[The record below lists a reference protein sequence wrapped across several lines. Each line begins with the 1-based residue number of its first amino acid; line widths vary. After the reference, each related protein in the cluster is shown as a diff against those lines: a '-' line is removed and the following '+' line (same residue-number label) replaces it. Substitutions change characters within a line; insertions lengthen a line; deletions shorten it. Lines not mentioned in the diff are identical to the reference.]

1 MPADDTR
8 RPAPLTVEQAAAI
21 TDAFTARR
29 DRFPQEGP
37 ATSLLV
43 VLLNWGDHLTAVS
56 CIAGEWSGVKGDIPH
71 DPTVRVLPVC
81 PNGHPLLEGFDRW
94 RLGLVH
100 EPAAPVAPPPGCEE
114 VDGVAWCVVHDGV
127 VDELSD
133 RLDDDGEPRCDM
145 CDELDDAC
153 RIVPLFLR
161 VEEADHG

>member
-1 MPADDTR
+1 MTDTTTPTATAHTVTRAHVLIGCAASTDD
-8 RPAPLTVEQAAAI
+8 L
-21 TDAFTARR
+21 TDAIRA
-29 DRFPQEGP
+29 
-37 ATSLLV
+37 
-43 VLLNWGDHLTAVS
+43 
-56 CIAGEWSGVKGDIPH
+56 
-71 DPTVRVLPVC
+71 
-81 PNGHPLLEGFDRW
+81 
-94 RLGLVH
+94 
-100 EPAAPVAPPPGCEE
+100 AAPVAPPPGCEE